1 MGWDCLELIA
11 DDWSQERA
19 LAAYEELY
27 VKTPTLGAK
36 IDIVLAIIRM
46 EMFYDDKAGVKKS
59 VERARRYV

>member
-1 MGWDCLELIA
+1 
-11 DDWSQERA
+11 
-19 LAAYEELY
+19 
-27 VKTPTLGAK
+27 LGAK